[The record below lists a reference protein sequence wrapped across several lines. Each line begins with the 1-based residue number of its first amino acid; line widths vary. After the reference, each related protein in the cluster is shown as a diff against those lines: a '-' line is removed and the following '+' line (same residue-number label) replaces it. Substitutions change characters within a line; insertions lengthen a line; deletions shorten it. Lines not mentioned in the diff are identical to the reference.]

1 MSSSAR
7 RTVFIVD
14 DDDVVRDSLKVLLEA
29 RNFDPIDFASCEDFL
44 AGRDDAGARAGCLIL
59 DIHMPDMTGLDLLK
73 KLRDEGDQIPTILI
87 TGRREYVAE
96 VQAAALGAVL
106 LDKPVSHTSLFAA
119 LNKALEG

>member
-1 MSSSAR
+1 MSASAR

-29 RNFDPIDFASCEDFL
+29 RNFDAVDFASCNDFL
-44 AGRDDAGARAGCLIL
+44 AGRHRAGARAGCLIL
-59 DIHMPDMTGLDLLK
+59 DIHMPDMTGLDCLK
-73 KLRDEGDQIPTILI
+73 KLRDQGDRIPTILI
-87 TGRREYVAE
+87 TGRRERVAE
-96 VQAAALGAVL
+96 VHAAALGAVL